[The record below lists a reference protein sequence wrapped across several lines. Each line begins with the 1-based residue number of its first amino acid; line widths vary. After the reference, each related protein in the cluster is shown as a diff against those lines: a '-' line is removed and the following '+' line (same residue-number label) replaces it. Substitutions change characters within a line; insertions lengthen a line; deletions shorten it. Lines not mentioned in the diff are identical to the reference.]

1 MRKRVKISFALA
13 AEIDA
18 VRGELSRAK
27 YLDALLKKYQGVT
40 RSHTPAD
47 RDCPKSRKNKN
58 P

>member
-1 MRKRVKISFALA
+1 MKKRVRISFELA
-13 AEIDA
+13 VEIDA

-40 RSHTPAD
+40 RSHTPVD
-47 RDCPKSRKNKN
+47 RDCPKSRKNKT

>member
-1 MRKRVKISFALA
+1 MKIRVKISLELA

-18 VRGELSRAK
+18 ARGGISRVK

-40 RSHTPAD
+40 LSHTPAN
-47 RDCPKSRKNKN
+47 RDCPKRRKKKT